1 MSSMGNAA
9 MLDKEWCRHARPELE
24 KIVDS
29 DRVVQRFTFLE
40 TDLDASGRSVCCLRF
55 RLAL

>member
-1 MSSMGNAA
+1 MGNAA
-9 MLDKEWCRHARPELE
+9 MLDKEWCRHERPEPE
-24 KIVDS
+24 KIVNP

>member
-1 MSSMGNAA
+1 MSSMGIAA
-9 MLDKEWCRHARPELE
+9 MLDKEWCRHERPELE
-24 KIVDS
+24 KIVDP